1 MLMWIDFQN
10 RQLIMAW
17 WISLRHCIGYKRTSK
32 RLVVTIRAWH
42 SRVMERAQLAF
53 IISSHRKPSPSV
65 FCFTKRFSCQVRFQN
80 IFYNGKRLTI
90 NLKFTGT
97 GLAPWS
103 LVGDPAY
110 YAAIVAHHVNC
121 SVELPHQA
129 LMKCLRD
136 VSLKSLLS
144 TPIKAPEF
152 HNAFGPSVDGVVIG
166 KEENFHWI
174 FTKLIYLQNRYW
186 RP

>member
-1 MLMWIDFQN
+1 
-10 RQLIMAW
+10 
-17 WISLRHCIGYKRTSK
+17 
-32 RLVVTIRAWH
+32 
-42 SRVMERAQLAF
+42 
-53 IISSHRKPSPSV
+53 
-65 FCFTKRFSCQVRFQN
+65 
-80 IFYNGKRLTI
+80 
-90 NLKFTGT
+90 
-97 GLAPWS
+97 
-103 LVGDPAY
+103 VGDPAY

-166 KEENFHWI
+166 KKNNL
-174 FTKLIYLQNRYW
+174 KQNYLFNAKINSTIMKFNRHW
-186 RP
+186 RPQPTRSIRFRHAEWKRYEATNALSK

>member
-1 MLMWIDFQN
+1 MV
-10 RQLIMAW
+10 W
-17 WISLRHCIGYKRTSK
+17 WISLRHCTGYRRTSR
-32 RLVVTIRAWH
+32 RLAATIRVWH
-42 SRVMERAQLAF
+42 WRVMALEQRVF
-53 IISSHRKPSPSV
+53 TISSHPKPSPNECS
-65 FCFTKRFSCQVRFQN
+65 FTKRFSCQVSAL
-80 IFYNGKRLTI
+80 KRE
-90 NLKFTGT
+90 LKAFGLKSYFPGT

-166 KEENFHWI
+166 ERI
-174 FTKLIYLQNRYW
+174 IYLLIRW
-186 RP
+186 W

>member
-1 MLMWIDFQN
+1 M
-10 RQLIMAW
+10 
-17 WISLRHCIGYKRTSK
+17 IS
-32 RLVVTIRAWH
+32 
-42 SRVMERAQLAF
+42 
-53 IISSHRKPSPSV
+53 
-65 FCFTKRFSCQVRFQN
+65 
-80 IFYNGKRLTI
+80 
-90 NLKFTGT
+90 GT

-166 KEENFHWI
+166 KI
-174 FTKLIYLQNRYW
+174 DYLLAN
-186 RP
+186 